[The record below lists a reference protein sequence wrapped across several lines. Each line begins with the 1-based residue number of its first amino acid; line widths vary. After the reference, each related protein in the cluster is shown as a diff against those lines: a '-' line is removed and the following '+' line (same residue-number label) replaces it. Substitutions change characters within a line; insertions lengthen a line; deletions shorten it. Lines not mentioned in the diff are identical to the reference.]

1 MTDSNR
7 RTLGDSDRPPGRGL
21 RLGLLIAGL
30 ALVVIGVVVIVAV
43 PNGSTLGVVLGA
55 SGLVVL
61 IAGPVFG
68 RRRPP
73 AA

>member
-1 MTDSNR
+1 
-7 RTLGDSDRPPGRGL
+7 
-21 RLGLLIAGL
+21 
-30 ALVVIGVVVIVAV
+30 VIGVVVIVAV